1 MPLSPL
7 EAMTPIKWPDN
18 FGATASGSAALGYSI
33 VSLDT
38 TLMMINVSSTFLNLN
53 SSAITMAHFHYGTVG
68 MTGGVALALTGS
80 VGATNLAVPAAL
92 IPSFLN
98 GSLYINVHTAAYP
111 GGELRGQVAF
121 TQTGLAVLTSTQEV
135 PSVASTG
142 YAFAS
147 VLLNDTTGNVT
158 VSGLYFSPS
167 LAANLANT
175 TGLQIQGPAAAGST
189 AAVVCNLVSTRLAAA
204 STYLGATCG
213 PYNAAQLEAMRQG
226 SFYLNILTAQNP
238 TGELRGQIFWPSRF
252 DAAAVFP
259 ATLSKSLPKFNP
271 AVGAGVTGTGAG
283 LVFRIANPG
292 GAAANVNPG
301 ASITTVAFLSA
312 SNLTSSQTAAHLHAT
327 NASSEGPYTINMP
340 LRFSAAA
347 YAPLPMTPSRYAD
360 LINGATWFN
369 VHTTQNPAGEVA
381 GSVASPVAFSRASC
395 PSVATTV
402 GVLTS
407 ANLTS
412 LVAAI
417 GASPTFAGLL
427 QQYASSQVGPSLP
440 GGIASTVT
448 VFAPTNAAFASLLAA
463 VNTTLPAVA
472 AAANG
477 ALLTAILLTHTSLN
491 FYPAGLLPGV
501 VATPTSDPQI
511 NLAINTTA
519 LTVATPYSTAKILTP
534 NAFMEPF
541 CGKRGG
547 VLSGIES
554 PHRCQDRAAKSPS
567 HAVGLRLHTLSNRRR
582 SGSGIQILKWTR
594 IWIRSGRL
602 LRSLGRGF
610 RSDRL
615 RP

>member
-7 EAMTPIKWPDN
+7 EAMTPIASPDAS
-18 FGATASGSAALGYSI
+18 GATASGSAALGYSM

-68 MTGGVALALTGS
+68 MTGGVALALSGS

-111 GGELRGQVAF
+111 RGELRGQVAF
-121 TQTGLAVLTSTQEV
+121 TQTGLAVLSSSQEV
-135 PSVASTG
+135 PSVTSTG

-252 DAAAVFP
+252 DTAAVFP

-271 AVGAGVTGTGAG
+271 VVGAGVTGTGAG

-327 NASSEGPYTINMP
+327 NASSEGPYIINMP
-340 LRFSAAA
+340 LRFGAAA

-360 LINGATWFN
+360 LSSGATWFN
-369 VHTTQNPAGEVA
+369 VHTPQNPAGEVA

-427 QQYASSQVGPSLP
+427 QQYANTM
-440 GGIASTVT
+440 GGVASTVT

-463 VNTTLPAVA
+463 VNTTLLAVA
-472 AAANG
+472 GAANG
-477 ALLTAILLTHTSLN
+477 TLLTAILLTHTSLN
-491 FYPAGLLPGV
+491 FYPAGKLPAV

-519 LTVATPYSTAKILTP
+519 LTVAAPYSTARILTP
-534 NAFMEPF
+534 NAFMDPF
-541 CGKRGG
+541 CGVAVHVIDTVLLPVSAATAVAALQPSMVMSSPPPKNVTSGG
-547 VLSGIES
+547 AS
-554 PHRCQDRAAKSPS
+554 RAAGR
-567 HAVGLRLHTLSNRRR
+567 AQRALWAL
-582 SGSGIQILKWTR
+582 GSLAMV
-594 IWIRSGRL
+594 L
-602 LRSLGRGF
+602 F
-610 RSDRL
+610 F
-615 RP
+615 

>member
-1 MPLSPL
+1 
-7 EAMTPIKWPDN
+7 
-18 FGATASGSAALGYSI
+18 
-33 VSLDT
+33 
-38 TLMMINVSSTFLNLN
+38 MMVNVSSTFLNLN
-53 SSAITMAHFHYGTVG
+53 ASAIAAAHFHLGAVG
-68 MTGGVALALTGS
+68 VTNPSPSLNLSTL

-98 GSLYINVHTAAYP
+98 GSLYINVQTAAYP

-135 PSVASTG
+135 QPVASTG

-147 VLLNDTTGNVT
+147 VLLNDTTGNVS

-167 LAANLANT
+167 LASNLGNT
-175 TGLQIQGPAAAGST
+175 TGLQIQGPAAAGAT
-189 AAVVCNLVSTRLAAA
+189 AAVVCNLVPTRLAAA

-213 PYNAAQLEAMRQG
+213 PYTAAQLEAMRQG

-271 AVGAGVTGTGAG
+271 NVSAGVTGTGAG

-301 ASITTVAFLSA
+301 ANITTVAFLSA
-312 SNLTSSQTAAHLHAT
+312 SNLTSSQTLAYLQAT
-327 NASSEGPYTINMP
+327 NASSEVPYIINMP
-340 LRFSAAA
+340 LKFGAAA
-347 YAPLPMTPSRYAD
+347 YAPLLMTPSRYAD

-369 VHTTQNPAGEVA
+369 VRTTQNPAGEVA
-381 GSVASPVAFSRASC
+381 GSVASSVAFNRASC

-402 GVLTS
+402 GLLTS
-407 ANLTS
+407 LNLTS

-417 GASPTFAGLL
+417 GASPTFASLL
-427 QQYASSQVGPSLP
+427 QQYATLQGGSVAP

-463 VNTTLPAVA
+463 VNTTLAVA
-472 AAANG
+472 GAAANG
-477 ALLTAILLTHTSLN
+477 MLLSEILLTHTSLN
-491 FYPAGLLPGV
+491 FYPAGLLPAV
-501 VATPTSDPQI
+501 VATPTSNPQI

-519 LTVATPYSTAKILTP
+519 LTVATPYSTARILTP
-534 NAFMEPF
+534 NAFMDPF
-541 CGKRGG
+541 CGVAVHVIDTVLLPVSAATAVAALTPAPSPPLPPTPPTPPPKMANYTSGG
-547 VLSGIES
+547 AS
-554 PHRCQDRAAKSPS
+554 RAAGR
-567 HAVGLRLHTLSNRRR
+567 AQWALWAL
-582 SGSGIQILKWTR
+582 GSLAMV
-594 IWIRSGRL
+594 L
-602 LRSLGRGF
+602 F
-610 RSDRL
+610 F
-615 RP
+615 